1 MRENKV
7 YTKTGDSGETSLISG
22 KRVPK
27 HDIRIKAYGAIDEL
41 IAWSGLIRDTTDN
54 TAIQNTLMDIQKQ
67 LMTVAA
73 QLAIDTEKDF
83 PKNLKPLENKTVAF
97 IEEEIDKLS

>member
-7 YTKTGDSGETSLISG
+7 YTKTGDKGITSLISG

-27 HDIRIKAYGAIDEL
+27 HDIRIKAYGSIDEL
-41 IAWSGLIRDTTDN
+41 IAWIGLIRDTTN
-54 TAIQNTLMDIQKQ
+54 LSYVKSTLMEVQNQ

-73 QLAIDTEKDF
+73 QLAVDTDENF
-83 PKNLKPLENKTVAF
+83 PSNLKPIETNSITF
-97 IEEEIDKLS
+97 IGKRN